1 MRSMSVDAVCG
12 RERAG
17 GFGLDLGLT
26 GGARGARGR
35 AGEREVRRACARAGC
50 EDIGPRVAK
59 TMTNDSGVGARA
71 RSA

>member
-26 GGARGARGR
+26 GGARGR